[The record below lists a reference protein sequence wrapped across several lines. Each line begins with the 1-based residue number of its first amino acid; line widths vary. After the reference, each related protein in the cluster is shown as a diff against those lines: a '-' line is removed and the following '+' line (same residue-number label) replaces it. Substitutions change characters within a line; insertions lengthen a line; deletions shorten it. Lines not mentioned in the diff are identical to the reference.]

1 MYSLSDISKMIR
13 NVPNFPQKGVLFR
26 DITPILED
34 GRAFKSLVQLLIEL
48 VPPETTKLLAPESRG
63 FLLASAMTQHL
74 DVGLVIARKPGKL
87 PCQTYSKEYQL
98 EYGTSSLHI
107 HQDSLKPQDKI
118 TLIDDVLATA
128 GTAQALEDICS
139 QTNADLIQHCFFI
152 EIEPLKGREKLK
164 VPSSSLL
171 KI

>member
-1 MYSLSDISKMIR
+1 MIIKIINRCVFTVRHLKMIR

-87 PCQTYSKEYQL
+87 PAKLTQKNINLNTVQAPYIFTKILSNHRIRSPSLTMFSPRLGQLKLSKISAHRQMQ
-98 EYGTSSLHI
+98 I
-107 HQDSLKPQDKI
+107 
-118 TLIDDVLATA
+118 
-128 GTAQALEDICS
+128 
-139 QTNADLIQHCFFI
+139 
-152 EIEPLKGREKLK
+152 
-164 VPSSSLL
+164 
-171 KI
+171 